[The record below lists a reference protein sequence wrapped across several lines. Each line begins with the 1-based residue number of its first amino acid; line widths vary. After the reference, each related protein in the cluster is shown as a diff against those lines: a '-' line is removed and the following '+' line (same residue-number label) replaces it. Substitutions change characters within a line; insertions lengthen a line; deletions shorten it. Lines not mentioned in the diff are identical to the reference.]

1 MYLTKVPSGIFTFI
15 LNPLN
20 PFIMSVITIYK
31 NEALQYLDALE
42 LAQHHLEVEY
52 NSYADRPAEDVTYMN
67 DGAIHRMEALD
78 RSVYLVGKLINQI
91 KSEVYTRK
99 A

>member
-1 MYLTKVPSGIFTFI
+1 
-15 LNPLN
+15 
-20 PFIMSVITIYK
+20 MSVVTIYK

-52 NSYADRPAEDVTYMN
+52 ADYCDRAPEDAAYMT

-78 RSVYLVGKLINQI
+78 KSVLLVGKLINQI

-99 A
+99 V